1 MEDTKASI
9 SKTDVGIIVS
19 KFNVRK
25 EAIKIEFLIKDIQVT
40 HTDCIKRC

>member
-9 SKTDVGIIVS
+9 SKTDVGIIVLNS
-19 KFNVRK
+19 TRK
-25 EAIKIEFLIKDIQVT
+25 EAIKIEFPIKDIQVT